1 MAGNPMQAEMPSD
14 DWFQQVNGLL
24 GGVTVAEQPRQNSL
38 NLLTGIESYN
48 DFFLSY
54 IIYNVICCF

>member
-1 MAGNPMQAEMPSD
+1 MLAEMPSD
-14 DWFQQVNGLL
+14 EWFQQVNGLL

-54 IIYNVICCF
+54 IIYNEICCF